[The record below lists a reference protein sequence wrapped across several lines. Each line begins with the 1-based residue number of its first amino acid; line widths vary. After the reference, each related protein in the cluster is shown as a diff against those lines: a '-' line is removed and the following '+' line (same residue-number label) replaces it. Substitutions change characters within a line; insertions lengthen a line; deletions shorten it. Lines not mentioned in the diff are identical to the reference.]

1 VAVHGEK
8 MINGSGCGTRAPRRT
23 SPAVNFHAIRHPTAS
38 FLVKNGVPLAFV
50 AEMLGHSD
58 THMVSK
64 QYAHLAK
71 NIVHHEIGTKLPEF
85 SAKSEAN
92 L

>member
-23 SPAVNFHAIRHPTAS
+23 SPAVN
-38 FLVKNGVPLAFV
+38 KNGVPLAFV